1 MSALDRLMLLE
12 PSPELGATVL
22 FLAEGTPYTVDDA
35 VTAAIFRGSLD
46 TAIRE
51 TLELAAAEER
61 AEEEGFEPDDDALQ
75 ASSESFRYEHDL
87 ITAGE
92 TEEWLEGRGL
102 TTDDFGAW
110 FHQRSCLQALPP
122 EASESES
129 AVPDDFPHHLRVHL
143 WMSDTMSDL
152 TRELSRRIAAGLE
165 VTKRGEDIPTEPV
178 LRRFLDRQQLDERDL
193 SRWLDALGRDHSWL
207 SEMVRLE
214 AAFDRLNS
222 VALTADARQR
232 MLGSLRL
239 SLGRVEIETLEL
251 DSEAAAR
258 EAFLCVRDDGM
269 TLADLALEAG
279 YRSERVG
286 MWMDMAD
293 ETLGPRL
300 LGAAEG
306 DVIGPLAFKDRFKVC
321 HVLRK
326 IAPAVSDPA
335 VCLRLDKAIV
345 DQTFDGLCASHIHPA
360 ATAPLEK

>member
-1 MSALDRLMLLE
+1 
-12 PSPELGATVL
+12 
-22 FLAEGTPYTVDDA
+22 
-35 VTAAIFRGSLD
+35 
-46 TAIRE
+46 
-51 TLELAAAEER
+51 
-61 AEEEGFEPDDDALQ
+61 
-75 ASSESFRYEHDL
+75 
-87 ITAGE
+87 
-92 TEEWLEGRGL
+92 
-102 TTDDFGAW
+102 
-110 FHQRSCLQALPP
+110 
-122 EASESES
+122 
-129 AVPDDFPHHLRVHL
+129 
-143 WMSDTMSDL
+143 
-152 TRELSRRIAAGLE
+152 
-165 VTKRGEDIPTEPV
+165 
-178 LRRFLDRQQLDERDL
+178 
-193 SRWLDALGRDHSWL
+193 
-207 SEMVRLE
+207 MVRLE

-222 VALTADARQR
+222 VALTADARER

-286 MWMDMAD
+286 MWMDMVD

-335 VCLRLDKAIV
+335 VRVRLDKAIV
-345 DQTFDGLCASHIHPA
+345 DHYFDGLCASHIQAP
-360 ATAPLEK
+360 ATAPIEK